1 MAVPAR
7 GRNDE
12 APMIDVALKFLV
24 AELNAFLFAR
34 TGAQGVADLS
44 RVVDDTG
51 KVAIPIGTIGIAL
64 VNIDE
69 ERVLKSHLPSTVLID
84 GRQVLLQ
91 PELKLNLTIII
102 AANFTKYEDA
112 LRQLSWVLTFF
123 QAHPGFTRDRFPN
136 LDPRIERFVVELSS
150 LSFDQLNQLWSCNGG
165 RQLPSVVYRV
175 RLVAVQDIEP
185 ASIQPPVG
193 EISTAVHGS

>member
-1 MAVPAR
+1 
-7 GRNDE
+7 
-12 APMIDVALKFLV
+12 MIDVALKFLV
-24 AELNAFLFAR
+24 AELNGFLFAR
-34 TGAQGVADLS
+34 TGAAGVADLS

-51 KVAIPIGTIGIAL
+51 KIAIGGGKLGVAL

-84 GRQVLLQ
+84 GKQVLLQ

-102 AANFTKYEDA
+102 AANFGNYEDG

-136 LDPRIERFVVELSS
+136 LDPRIERFVVELYS
-150 LSFDQLNQLWSCNGG
+150 LTFDQLNQLWSCNGG
-165 RQLPSVVYRV
+165 RQLPSVVYRL

-185 ASIQPPVG
+185 AAIQPPVT
-193 EISTAVHGS
+193 EVATAVHGS

>member
-1 MAVPAR
+1 
-7 GRNDE
+7 
-12 APMIDVALKFLV
+12 MIDVALKFLV
-24 AELNAFLFAR
+24 AELNGFLFAR
-34 TGAQGVADLS
+34 TGAAGVADLS
-44 RVVDDTG
+44 RIVDDSG
-51 KVAIPIGTIGIAL
+51 KVAIPPASLGVAL

-84 GRQVLLQ
+84 GRHVLLQ

-123 QAHPGFTRDRFPN
+123 QAHPGFTRDRFPA
-136 LDPRIERFVVELSS
+136 LDPRIERFAVELYS
-150 LSFDQLNQLWSCNGG
+150 LTFDQLNQLWSCNGG
-165 RQLPSVVYRV
+165 RQLPSAVYRI

-185 ASIQPPVG
+185 TAIQPPVT
-193 EISTAVHGS
+193 EITTAVHGS

>member
-1 MAVPAR
+1 
-7 GRNDE
+7 
-12 APMIDVALKFLV
+12 MIDVALKFLV
-24 AELNAFLFAR
+24 AELNGFLFAR
-34 TGAQGVADLS
+34 TGAVGVADLS

-51 KVAIPIGTIGIAL
+51 KIAIPAASLGVAL

-69 ERVLKSHLPSTVLID
+69 ERVLKSHLPTTVLID
-84 GRQVLLQ
+84 GRHVLLQ

-136 LDPRIERFVVELSS
+136 LDPRIERFAVELYS
-150 LSFDQLNQLWSCNGG
+150 LTFDQLNQLWSCNGG
-165 RQLPSVVYRV
+165 RQLPSAVYRL

-185 ASIQPPVG
+185 AAIQPPVT
-193 EISTAVHGS
+193 EVATAVHGS